1 MKYLKT
7 LVIGAFTLNLTCV
20 GIVAGNQIKNN
31 VTSQT
36 AITAR
41 QSALLNIA
49 KHVLS
54 DTCWNYSTNQKIKIG
69 DPIILKGSATGIIP
83 TSCVYNPKTKQ
94 FVEVG
99 YLDSELQAIRIF
111 SIKEVQ
117 SAKSQLV
124 KGD

>member
-1 MKYLKT
+1 MKYLKQI
-7 LVIGAFTLNLTCV
+7 VIGAFTVNLTCV

-54 DTCWNYSTNQKIKIG
+54 DTCWSYSANQKIKIG
-69 DPIILKGSATGIIP
+69 DPIILKGSATGKIP
-83 TSCVYNPKTKQ
+83 TSCIYNPQTKQ

-117 SAKSQLV
+117 SAKSQI
-124 KGD
+124 KNKE